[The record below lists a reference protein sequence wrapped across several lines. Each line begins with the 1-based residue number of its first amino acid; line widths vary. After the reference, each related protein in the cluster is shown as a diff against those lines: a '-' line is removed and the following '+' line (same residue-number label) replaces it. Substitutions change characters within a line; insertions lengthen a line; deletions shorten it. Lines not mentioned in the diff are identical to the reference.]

1 MEQGQNPYGF
11 HLSGEQA
18 MTGSSQE
25 PQNAYY
31 QSSGNGNYS
40 ANQQGYQA
48 YGGSTPQGY
57 QAYAGADPNYVVTD
71 VTGRKKQCLVISLG
85 VMSAGLVVSTIS
97 ALIFMVLFSRIMDG
111 RLFLGLFF
119 GSFIL
124 EFAMIWLTNRCI
136 AKQELGLGIAA
147 YITFALANG
156 TTFMSIFSMYSPIS
170 ILGLFFLT
178 AVIFGGTALVALIIP
193 KDITGW
199 TGSLIMGLFALIAL
213 GLIYLFIPVRI
224 LDLFICSFGIVLF
237 IAITAY
243 DFQKIRQMA
252 IEDAQSSVWLVGLF
266 GGMNL
271 YLDFVNLLLKILRLF
286 GRRK

>member
-11 HLSGEQA
+11 HLSEEQA
-18 MTGSSQE
+18 TASSPE

-31 QSSGNGNYS
+31 QSASNGNYS
-40 ANQQGYQA
+40 VNQQDYQA

-57 QAYAGADPNYVVTD
+57 QAYANMDPNYMVTD

-97 ALIFMVLFSRIMDG
+97 ALIFMILFSRFMDG
-111 RLFLGLFF
+111 RIFLGLFF

-136 AKQELGLGIAA
+136 AKRELGLGIAA
-147 YITFALANG
+147 YITFAIANG

-243 DFQKIRQMA
+243 DFQKIRKLAM
-252 IEDAQSSVWLVGLF
+252 EDVHTSVWIVGLF

>member
-11 HLSGEQA
+11 HISEEQTTA
-18 MTGSSQE
+18 SSSE
-25 PQNAYY
+25 PQNAYS
-31 QSSGNGNYS
+31 QSAGNGNYYS
-40 ANQQGYQA
+40 ANPQGYQA
-48 YGGSTPQGY
+48 YGESNPQGY
-57 QAYAGADPNYVVTD
+57 QAYSGADPNYVVKD

-85 VMSAGLVVSTIS
+85 VMSAGLVVSAIS
-97 ALIFMVLFSRIMDG
+97 AFIFMVLFSRIMDG

-124 EFAMIWLTNRCI
+124 EFAMIWLTNHCI
-136 AKQELGLGIAA
+136 AKRELGLGIAA

-252 IEDAQSSVWLVGLF
+252 IEDVQSSVWLVGLF